1 MSKLPQHIEERF
13 DTLFNSLGY
22 DHVDTCTC
30 GFMEA
35 CKCVSGR
42 DKIKSFIATV
52 LEEEKNKVIKE
63 VEDVRSQYEH
73 EVHGL
78 NPVDSFN
85 NALNHVIQ
93 ALNLIQED
101 R

>member
-1 MSKLPQHIEERF
+1 MPFKDTKKGETHSYNDGCGEPAHNHKLPQHIEERF

-42 DKIKSFIATV
+42 DKIKSFIATI
-52 LEEEKNKVIKE
+52 LEMERKK
-63 VEDVRSQYEH
+63 
-73 EVHGL
+73 
-78 NPVDSFN
+78 
-85 NALNHVIQ
+85 
-93 ALNLIQED
+93 
-101 R
+101 